1 MVIEAKGRCAVS
13 SADAKSRSESGSKF
27 EGKASNFFALI
38 ATNFNM
44 TFCSFIVAYHPV
56 HE

>member
-13 SADAKSRSESGSKF
+13 SADAESRSESGSKF
-27 EGKASNFFALI
+27 EGKASDFFALI

-44 TFCSFIVAYHPV
+44 TFCSFIVAYHPA